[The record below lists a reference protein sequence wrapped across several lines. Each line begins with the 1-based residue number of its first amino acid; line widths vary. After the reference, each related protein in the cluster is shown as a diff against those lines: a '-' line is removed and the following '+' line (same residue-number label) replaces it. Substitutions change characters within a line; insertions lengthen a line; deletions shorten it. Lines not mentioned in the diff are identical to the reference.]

1 MWIILPYLIFWRV
14 GEFGFRHHWHLSR
27 WRNADHATWIRAS
40 RGIQEGCVMCV
51 PSLDLS
57 QFLSYLTSKKM
68 EALKSR
74 ISRIEVWNENQR
86 HREGPARLILLR
98 SESGKLWLNLMTEE
112 KKVLPLKVA
121 TGWSRSVVLTCCAWL
136 HGSIVH
142 CHIPTYLRL
151 LISSR
156 AAHRTFFAC
165 CWTFPTKV
173 LSGHCC
179 QIMGLTHSLTNCFVV
194 QLTSLFPMVLSNPE
208 QGFEVQHTPLIR
220 PKLHRSHQNI
230 IPWWRKPV
238 QLVLLH

>member
-1 MWIILPYLIFWRV
+1 MWIIVPYFPFWRV

-51 PSLDLS
+51 PSSDLS
-57 QFLSYLTSKKM
+57 QFLSYLTSKKK

-98 SESGKLWLNLMTEE
+98 SESGKLWLTLMTEE
-112 KKVLPLKVA
+112 KKVLLLKVA
-121 TGWSRSVVLTCCAWL
+121 TGRSRSVVLTYCAWL

-142 CHIPTYLRL
+142 CHIHILAIVNQLQGCTPHIFCML
-151 LISSR
+151 LNFSNQSF
-156 AAHRTFFAC
+156 T
-165 CWTFPTKV
+165 T
-173 LSGHCC
+173 GHCC
-179 QIMGLTHSLTNCFVV
+179 QIMGLTHSLTNSFVV

-230 IPWWRKPV
+230 IPW
-238 QLVLLH
+238 